1 MKLNNKTE
9 IIEHF
14 VTSDN
19 MVFDNR
25 EDAVDHEYE
34 LTREKLYENSL
45 IVGNYRIYLISDEDE
60 LGALANNYYGER
72 TFDLPDNYNLPMFVC
87 ESSYDDFYYYYEALD
102 DVIEKE
108 EERLSKLKD
117 INFKE
122 L

>member
-9 IIEHF
+9 IVENFI
-14 VTSDN
+14 TSDN
-19 MVFDNR
+19 MIFDNI
-25 EDAVDHEYE
+25 EDALDHEYE
-34 LTREKLYENSL
+34 LTREKLYKNSL
-45 IVGNYRIYLISDEDE
+45 IVGNYRIYLISEDDE
-60 LGALANNYYGER
+60 LRALANNYYGER

-87 ESSYDDFYYYYEALD
+87 ETSYDDYYYYYEALD

>member
-9 IIEHF
+9 IVERF
-14 VTSDN
+14 VTSDD

-45 IVGNYRIYLISDEDE
+45 IVGNYRIYLISDKDE
-60 LGALANNYYGER
+60 LGALANNWYGER
-72 TFDLPDNYNLPMFVC
+72 TFDLPDDYKLPMFVC
-87 ESSYDDFYYYYEALD
+87 ETSYDDFYYYYESLD
-102 DVIEKE
+102 SVIEKE
-108 EERLSKLKD
+108 EKRLSELKD

>member
-9 IIEHF
+9 IVENFI
-14 VTSDN
+14 TSDN
-19 MVFDNR
+19 MIFDNI

-34 LTREKLYENSL
+34 LTREKLYKNSL
-45 IVGNYRIYLISDEDE
+45 IVGNYRIYLISEDDE
-60 LGALANNYYGER
+60 LRALANNYYGER

-87 ESSYDDFYYYYEALD
+87 ETSYDDYYYYYEALD

>member
-9 IIEHF
+9 IVEHF

-19 MVFDNR
+19 MIYENS
-25 EDAVDHEYE
+25 EDAVDNEYE

-87 ESSYDDFYYYYEALD
+87 ETSYDDFYYYYEALD

-108 EERLSKLKD
+108 EKRLSKLKD

>member
-87 ESSYDDFYYYYEALD
+87 ETSYDDFYYYYEALD

>member
-9 IIEHF
+9 IVERF

-45 IVGNYRIYLISDEDE
+45 IVGNYRIYLISDKDD
-60 LGALANNYYGER
+60 LRALANNYYGER
-72 TFDLPDNYNLPMFVC
+72 TFDLPDDYELPMFVC

-102 DVIEKE
+102 AVIEKE